1 MHARLDMAGFE
12 VKEIPAGLIYDVAS
26 TFDDLLVLYRK
37 RGILPT
43 WRDPNEIEAFLKE
56 EAGIATKRNELEP
69 AAASKNNNSNPNTEV
84 HEFLS
89 HPSSPNEKYPSD
101 ALNSPTF
108 FTPLLEMLD
117 RMQGSK
123 GASSRGRNT
132 WQARQTGGEG
142 DPFYRDSEG
151 FEKAIQMTIEHGRA
165 VFREKWG
172 HRDCDIV
179 DMGLKQKDAWR
190 VEKDWEDEAGWF
202 S

>member
-12 VKEIPAGLIYDVAS
+12 IKDEPAGLIYDVAS

-37 RGILPT
+37 QDISPT
-43 WRDPNEIEAFLKE
+43 WRDPNEIEKWLKE
-56 EAGIATKRNELEP
+56 EAGITNKRDDLQR
-69 AAASKNNNSNPNTEV
+69 NSSTLDSQPN
-84 HEFLS
+84 EFLS
-89 HPSSPNEKYPSD
+89 HPNTNENYKSD
-101 ALNSPTF
+101 TRDSAAF
-108 FTPLLEMLD
+108 FTPLIETLD
-117 RMQGSK
+117 RMQHSK
-123 GASSRGRNT
+123 GSSSRGRNT

-151 FEKAIQMTIEHGRA
+151 FEKAIQMTIEHGRT

-190 VEKDWEDEAGWF
+190 VEKDWKD
-202 S
+202 